1 MKRWL
6 PLIVV
11 LAIGVGAL
19 VLSQRRKPQ
28 VEPGPNALVNLVAD
42 AQREASRVPAR
53 LTRLSDADEI
63 GIGNQMAHEYHTF
76 AKASGHSTDDALVQ
90 AYVERVGN
98 RVLPYATRKL
108 PYKFHYIPDSGFY
121 NAFALPGGHVFIG
134 KGLMSLMKDEDELA
148 SVLGH
153 ELEHVNLYHCA
164 ERVQLEAHMRKL
176 PLGEISGLMTLPV
189 KLFQA
194 GYSKEQEFEAD
205 RQGTRLAVHAGYSP
219 YGAIDLFE
227 TLDRKYQQQRATS
240 QTPQEEILRGT
251 WETLAGYFRS
261 HPLAEERISQIQRL
275 IEAERWQN
283 RTAQRPLDAAIAT
296 VVGAPQANQS
306 SAGTQLTKTE

>member
-6 PLIVV
+6 PLIFV

-19 VLSQRRKPQ
+19 VLSQRRKPE
-28 VEPGPNALVNLVAD
+28 VDPGPNALVNMVAD

-53 LTRLSDADEI
+53 LTRISDSEEI
-63 GIGNQMAHEYHTF
+63 SIGDQMAQQH
-76 AKASGHSTDDALVQ
+76 AAMGGASASASDDALVQ

-98 RVLPYATRKL
+98 RVMPYATRKL
-108 PYKFHYIPDSGFY
+108 PYKFHYIPDKHFY

-134 KGLMSLMKDEDELA
+134 KGLISMMKDEDELA

-153 ELEHVNLYHCA
+153 ELEHVDLYHSA
-164 ERVQLEAHMRKL
+164 ERVQLEARMRKL
-176 PLGEISGLMTLPV
+176 PMGELGSLVTLPI

-194 GYSKEQEFEAD
+194 GYSKEQELEAD
-205 RQGTRLAVHAGYSP
+205 RQGTRLAVRAGYSP

-227 TLDRKYQQQRATS
+227 TMERAYRRTRQPS
-240 QTPQEEILRGT
+240 QTPQEEILRGG
-251 WETLAGYFRS
+251 WQTLEGYFRS
-261 HPLAEERISQIQRL
+261 HPLGRERISQIQRL

-283 RTAQRPLDAAIAT
+283 RTTKKAMDPLVAAA
-296 VVGAPQANQS
+296 VSGQQYARQQP
-306 SAGTQLTKTE
+306 